1 MSGKP
6 GRSGSRPLSAQHHLL
21 HGSWR
26 ANRHGALAAA
36 TVPVTSR
43 DVEISPRTVQ
53 RIASG
58 LGPAGRRFVR
68 RMIRDHEGWG
78 AVDFEVLRLVG
89 RAVDRIEAFDEA
101 IGSTVVVTGPRGT
114 RAVNPLLAAQRAEVS
129 QLLALM
135 RRLGSE
141 GEN

>member
-1 MSGKP
+1 MAFGSQTVVGSAP
-6 GRSGSRPLSAQHHLL
+6 FAAWQLEGGPSRRAGGRD
-21 HGSWR
+21 R
-26 ANRHGALAAA
+26 AR
-36 TVPVTSR
+36 VTSR

-101 IGSTVVVTGPRGT
+101 IGSTVVVTGPRGA
-114 RAVNPLLAAQRAEVS
+114 RAINPLLAAQRAEVR